1 MIPTEAY
8 PFVSPSPYLDN
19 RVVVVVVVVVS
30 LTTLLISTSDRSCLR
45 APYDDGDGAAN
56 NNERLPIVD
65 VVFDV
70 VVIDVVASA
79 TPTHITIHSI
89 VVIVNDIIA
98 RMDTAAVVVD
108 DRRVRRIYITNASAD
123 RPIGRSSLVGRP
135 RRGVCGVV
143 TRVSRARVDL
153 GYRV

>member
-19 RVVVVVVVVVS
+19 RVVVVVVVVG

-89 VVIVNDIIA
+89 VFIVNDIIA

-135 RRGVCGVV
+135 RRGGVAS
-143 TRVSRARVDL
+143 SRACRAR
-153 GYRV
+153 GWT